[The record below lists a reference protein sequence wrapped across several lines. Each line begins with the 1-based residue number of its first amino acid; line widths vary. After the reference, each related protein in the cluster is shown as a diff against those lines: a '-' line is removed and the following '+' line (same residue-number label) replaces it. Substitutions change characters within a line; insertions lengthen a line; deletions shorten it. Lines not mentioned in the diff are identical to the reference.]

1 MLRKTLGVVV
11 LTVCLSAGALADPIR
26 WQQLERGTTQQ
37 QIQDNSG
44 QSATPLNPPPQ
55 PDQQPVAAADEPPK
69 FVTLPDGRIV
79 PYGPG
84 AICTEDC
91 LEGFEEKTAR
101 RPTLWY
107 VAIPAIAGGII
118 TTVLINRGH
127 DGGTPRIMDF
137 PSSTPNPLPSP
148 SPGPNGQVPEPA
160 TLILLGAGL
169 VIIGRKV
176 RRSA

>member
-1 MLRKTLGVVV
+1 MLRKTLVVIV

-26 WQQLERGTTQQ
+26 WQQLERGTTPQQ
-37 QIQDNSG
+37 TWTGAG
-44 QSATPLNPPPQ
+44 QSVAPLAAPAEPE
-55 PDQQPVAAADEPPK
+55 QQPVAADEPPK

-91 LEGFEEKTAR
+91 LEGFEEKTVR
-101 RPTLWY
+101 RPNIWY
-107 VAIPAIAGGII
+107 VVIPAIAGGII
-118 TTVLINRGH
+118 TTVLINRGR
-127 DGGTPRIMDF
+127 DGNTPRIIDL

-148 SPGPNGQVPEPA
+148 SPGPSGQVPEPA